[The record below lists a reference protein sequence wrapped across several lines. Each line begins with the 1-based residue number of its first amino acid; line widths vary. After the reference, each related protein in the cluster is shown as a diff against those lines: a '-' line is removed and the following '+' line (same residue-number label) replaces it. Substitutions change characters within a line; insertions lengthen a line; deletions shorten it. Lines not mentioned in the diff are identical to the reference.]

1 MIITTKTIASTF
13 TISAANHDL
22 LHISLLF
29 FPGSLSF
36 EILSC
41 HVYHCILRL
50 ANILNLLP
58 DNNWNEFANGLHVT
72 RWSDPDH
79 RYD

>member
-1 MIITTKTIASTF
+1 MIITTKIIASTF

-36 EILSC
+36 EIVFC
-41 HVYHCILRL
+41 HVCHYILL
-50 ANILNLLP
+50 LVNILNHLL
-58 DNNWNEFANGLHVT
+58 DNNWNEFANGLHVA
-72 RWSDPDH
+72 RQLDPIHHD
-79 RYD
+79 D